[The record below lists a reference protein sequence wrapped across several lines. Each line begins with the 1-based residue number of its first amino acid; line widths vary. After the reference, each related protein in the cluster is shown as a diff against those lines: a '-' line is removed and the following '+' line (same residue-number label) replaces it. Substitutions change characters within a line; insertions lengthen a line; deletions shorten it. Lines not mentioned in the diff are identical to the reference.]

1 MEGIYILRCIIRNYI
16 IRNIMNQKIK
26 LGQVNRLKINRVSEP
41 GLYLI
46 AKDEEEVLLPNAY
59 IKPTMQINDM
69 IDVFIYTD
77 SEDRLV
83 ATTETPLGFLHDY
96 VCLEVVDLAKFGAFV
111 DMGLPKDLL
120 VPKNRQKSTFREGD
134 RKVVQI
140 VEDEKTHRLIGTEKF
155 QLEKADKLLQKND
168 EVTILLYG
176 KTPLGF
182 KVIVNNSFEG
192 MIYHNEIFT
201 QVNVGDKKTA
211 YIKYIRDD
219 GKIDISLQ
227 KIGAK
232 KSDENAQK
240 VLDIL
245 KNNTEA
251 LAFTYK
257 SDAEDIKNVFGLS
270 KKAFK
275 SSLTQLINNN
285 AIQVEENG
293 IKLNN

>member
-1 MEGIYILRCIIRNYI
+1 
-16 IRNIMNQKIK
+16 MNQKIK
-26 LGQVNRLKINRVSEP
+26 LGRINTLKINRVSEP

-46 AKDEEEVLLPNAY
+46 AGDEEEVLLPNAY
-59 IKPTMQINDM
+59 ITPTMQINDLLE
-69 IDVFIYTD
+69 VFIYTD

-83 ATTETPLGFLHDY
+83 ATTVSPLGLLNDY
-96 VCLEVVDLAKFGAFV
+96 VALEVVDLAKFGAFV

-120 VPKNRQKSTFREGD
+120 VPKNRQKSTFRLGD

-155 QLEKADKLLQKND
+155 SLEIVDSELQKND
-168 EVTILLYG
+168 EVSILIYA

-182 KVIVNNSFEG
+182 KVIVNNTFEG

-201 QVNVGDKKTA
+201 TVNVGDTKSA
-211 YIKYIRDD
+211 YIKFIRED
-219 GKIDISLQ
+219 GKVDISLQ

-232 KSDENAQK
+232 KSGDNVQK
-240 VLDIL
+240 VLTIL
-245 KNNTEA
+245 QENEEA
-251 LAFTYK
+251 LSFTYK
-257 SDAEDIKNVFGLS
+257 SGAEDIKAVFGMS

-275 SSLTQLINNN
+275 SSLTQLINDK
-285 AIQVEENG
+285 AIELYEAG